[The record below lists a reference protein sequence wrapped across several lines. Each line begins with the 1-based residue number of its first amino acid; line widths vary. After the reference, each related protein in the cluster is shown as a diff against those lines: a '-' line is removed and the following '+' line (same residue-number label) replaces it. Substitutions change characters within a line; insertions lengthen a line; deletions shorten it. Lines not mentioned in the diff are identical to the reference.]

1 MAGRTDANVEVVTIE
16 VARKKVR
23 AKRSAKKHKFNWDA
37 FLLRSPWNEIA
48 KCCAHYGLQGVK
60 EQVAGVTWDFVRGY
74 RQKPKP
80 PKEAYHQA
88 SGSAKVIAKLAKKLG
103 ADIRKCREDAELAV
117 LGRQEGDFDEEVDF
131 YSEISRMHLSDPL
144 RVELWWQYQRAFEKA
159 NSAKTILLEA
169 RRSLREI
176 NRQQLARGRPA
187 HVAFDAWVGSMYGIW
202 KAYRPERYSY
212 NKRRYSGES
221 LEFIAKVLNLVKPLL
236 RQHVRE
242 TLPSGITEEA
252 SSEIDQREINAIGGV
267 VHKLTKSPS
276 RGM

>member
-1 MAGRTDANVEVVTIE
+1 MEE
-16 VARKKVR
+16 E
-23 AKRSAKKHKFNWDA
+23 
-37 FLLRSPWNEIA
+37 NELI
-48 KCCAHYGLQGVK
+48 
-60 EQVAGVTWDFVRGY
+60 
-74 RQKPKP
+74 
-80 PKEAYHQA
+80 
-88 SGSAKVIAKLAKKLG
+88 GSAQAAK
-103 ADIRKCREDAELAV
+103 
-117 LGRQEGDFDEEVDF
+117 
-131 YSEISRMHLSDPL
+131 
-144 RVELWWQYQRAFEKA
+144 
-159 NSAKTILLEA
+159 LLEA

-176 NRQQLARGRPA
+176 DRQELARGRPA
-187 HVAFDAWVGSMYGIW
+187 HVAFDTWVGSMYGIW

-276 RGM
+276 RGMKKKHVRIMVNKTSR